1 MKILVIHNEY
11 LQRGGEDTVFA
22 QEKEL
27 LASRGHEVES
37 LLFSNAVISTAWD
50 KVKYSLKCIYNRDAY
65 QLVRDK
71 IMTFQP
77 DVIHVHNFFYVASPA
92 IFYAAK
98 KMDVPVVMT
107 LHNYRLICPS
117 AFLFHKGNIYR
128 DSIHKVFPLG
138 AVAKKVWNNSF
149 LLTASIVL
157 CTGIHKMLGTFRKHV
172 DGFIVFTEFS
182 RDLFLDSS
190 LRLPKESF
198 FIKPNFSEDKGG
210 ETAERDNFF
219 LFVGRLSEEKG
230 LDVLL
235 KACKHGSFNLKILGD
250 GPLREKVEAYA
261 AQCPTIEY
269 LGKRP
274 QKEVTGFMKKAK
286 ALIFPSIWYEGMPM
300 VILEAFSCGTPV
312 LASRLGNPES
322 MISEGKDGLFFESKD
337 AEGLE
342 EAIRKVNETP
352 GLQKSLSE
360 GARTTYEK
368 HYSPQQNYD
377 MLMSIYFRV
386 QHKENSRKHKQDTR
400 SDVST

>member
-22 QEKEL
+22 QEQEL
-27 LASRGHEVES
+27 LASRGHEVAS
-37 LLFSNAVISTAWD
+37 LLFSNATISTAWD

-65 QLVRDK
+65 QLVLEK
-71 IMTFQP
+71 LKTFQP

-98 KMDVPVVMT
+98 KMGIPVVMT

-117 AFLFHKGNIYR
+117 AFLFHNGDIYR
-128 DSIHKVFPLG
+128 DSIHKIFPLS

-149 LLTASIVL
+149 FLTASIVL

-182 RDLFLDSS
+182 RNLFLDSS
-190 LRLPKESF
+190 LQLSKESF
-198 FIKPNFSEDKGG
+198 FIKPNFSEDNGAT
-210 ETAERDNFF
+210 TAERGNYF

-230 LDVLL
+230 LNILL
-235 KACKHGSFNLKILGD
+235 KASEQGPFTLKILGD

-261 AQCPTIEY
+261 SRYPTIEY

-274 QKEVTGFMKKAK
+274 QEEVRGFMQQAR

-312 LASRLGNPES
+312 IASRLGNPQS
-322 MISEGKDGLFFESKD
+322 MITEGVNGLFFAPKD
-337 AEGLE
+337 AENMV
-342 EAIRKVNETP
+342 EAVRKLNDSP
-352 GLQKSLSE
+352 DLQQTLSE
-360 GARTTYEK
+360 GARATYEQ

-377 MLMSIYFRV
+377 TLIDIYLQV
-386 QHKENSRKHKQDTR
+386 QHKAYNSN
-400 SDVST
+400 DVSI